1 MFDNT
6 FVLDSI
12 SFSLRDYLLG
22 FTWLSYLSLFLLV
35 SFHIIELF
43 KLRIKKFY
51 DPQKARR
58 DFLLYFIGVLIF
70 ICSTNPI
77 LNEFATQKNWFYILQ
92 NILIFLISA
101 PLLTYST
108 RQFALLNKLRGFRP
122 LYLLAFY
129 ALLLVLWFTPI
140 KNNSLNLRLLR
151 ETFFFVLSFIF
162 WSSLR
167 RQKVFYKK
175 SPKNY
180 FFPGM
185 ALVHTLI
192 IISLFY
198 IEASYAS

>member
-1 MFDNT
+1 MFDYI

-22 FTWLSYLSLFLLV
+22 FTWLSYLSLFLLL
-35 SFHIIELF
+35 SFHLLELF
-43 KLRIKKFY
+43 KLRVKQFY
-51 DPQKARR
+51 HPQKAQK
-58 DFLLYFIGVLIF
+58 DFLLYFVGVLIF

-77 LNEFATQKNWFYILQ
+77 LNQFSAQKNWFYILQ
-92 NILIFLISA
+92 NILIFLICA

-129 ALLLVLWFTPI
+129 ALLLALWFVPI
-140 KNNSLNLRLLR
+140 KHNSLNLRLLR

-198 IEASYAS
+198 IEVSYTA